1 MPEPGTMH
9 PSGIGMSSQVP
20 SVRNAVPASVGAACV
35 GALLLSAAFRA
46 HAAGFSGNAAL
57 TSDYVWRG
65 STQTHGDPAVQAGFK
80 LAGDSGLYGSVWAS
94 NVEFAP
100 ETHAS
105 SEFDFTLGWAR
116 SLGDDWAI
124 DVNVLHYAYPST
136 TTDLDWTELNDTV
149 TWKGNYWASLGYSN
163 EALGYDDSAV
173 YGLVGAKWPLNDRF
187 RFEAT
192 VGYYGLKDLDGDDR
206 DDSYAHGS
214 LSAVWAFTAA
224 DSKPV
229 VEARLTAHGT
239 NSKAEDFFGD
249 EFAGSR
255 IEAALQASF

>member
-1 MPEPGTMH
+1 
-9 PSGIGMSSQVP
+9 MSLLLSSARAANP
-20 SVRNAVPASVGAACV
+20 FTGAACC
-35 GALLLSAAFRA
+35 GALLLSAAF
-46 HAAGFSGNAAL
+46 HADAAKFSGNATL

-65 STQTHGDPAVQAGFK
+65 SSQTHGDPAAQAGFK
-80 LAGDSGLYGSVWAS
+80 LAGESGVYGSAWAS

-100 ETHAS
+100 ETHAG
-105 SEFDFTLGWAR
+105 SEFDFTLGWGR
-116 SLGDDWAI
+116 SLGDDWAL

-136 TTDLDWTELNDTV
+136 TVDLDWTELNGTV
-149 TWKGNYWASLGYSN
+149 AWKGNYWASLGYSN
-163 EALGYDDSAV
+163 EALGFDGSGIYV
-173 YGLVGAKWPLNDRF
+173 LVGAEWSLNDRF

-192 VGYYGLKDLDGDDR
+192 AAYYDLKDLDGDGR

-214 LSAVWAFTAA
+214 LSAVWVLTAA

-239 NSKAEDFFGD
+239 NPRAEELFGD